1 MTSALHVVWL
11 LVACAFAA
19 RLMVAGLAA
28 EARRCFPPLVKLEW
42 APLPV
47 AEPEGPPW
55 PLAAPVEDDPDPFL
69 VRPYVTTWR
78 TP

>member
-28 EARRCFPPLVKLEW
+28 EARRCFPPLVNWNGPRFPSLSLKGRRG
-42 APLPV
+42 PSP
-47 AEPEGPPW
+47 PPW
-55 PLAAPVEDDPDPFL
+55 K
-69 VRPYVTTWR
+69 TTPTR
-78 TP
+78 SSYGLT

>member
-28 EARRCFPPLVKLEW
+28 
-42 APLPV
+42 
-47 AEPEGPPW
+47 GH
-55 PLAAPVEDDPDPFL
+55 AAAS
-69 VRPYVTTWR
+69 RHW
-78 TP
+78 